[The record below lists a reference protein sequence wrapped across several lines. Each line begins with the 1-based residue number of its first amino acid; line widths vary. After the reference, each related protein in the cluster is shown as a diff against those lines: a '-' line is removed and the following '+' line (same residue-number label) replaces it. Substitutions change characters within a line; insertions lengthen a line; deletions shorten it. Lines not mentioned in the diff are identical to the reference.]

1 MKPSVQPLRWF
12 NNELHLLD
20 QSLLP
25 RREAYLRC
33 RRVEDVVA
41 AIKALKVRGAPLLG
55 VTAAYAMAL
64 GADHVE
70 AVTRASRL
78 LVASRPT
85 AVNIRWAVERVN
97 LAIAKTPSRDLR
109 RIALSEAKRIHAE
122 DAAMCDAIGRHG
134 GRLVPRGANVM
145 TICNTGALATGGI
158 GTAFG
163 VLRYAE
169 DITVYALETR
179 PVWQGAR
186 LTMYEL
192 AKAKIPAFLVPDG
205 AAAATIRAK
214 QIRFVVAGAD
224 RIARNGDTAN
234 KIGTYGL
241 ALAAKAH
248 RVPFYIAAPSS
259 TVDLDCSSGDTI
271 PIEQR
276 AEAEVLTAA
285 PVGARAYNP
294 AFDVTPA
301 DLITGIITERGV
313 FKPAQIGAKEK
324 RAR

>member
-1 MKPSVQPLRWF
+1 MLRPSIQPLRWRTR
-12 NNELHLLD
+12 ELHLLD

-25 RREAYLRC
+25 HREFYLRC
-33 RRVEDVVA
+33 RRVDDVVA
-41 AIKALKVRGAPLLG
+41 AIKSLKVRGAPLRG

-64 GADHVE
+64 GADDIE
-70 AVTRASRL
+70 AITRSARL

-97 LAIAKTPSRDLR
+97 LAIAKTASRDLR
-109 RIALSEAKRIHAE
+109 RIALAEARRIHAE
-122 DAAMCDAIGRHG
+122 DAAMCDAIGRRG
-134 GRLVPRGANVM
+134 ARLVPRGANVM

-163 VLRYAE
+163 VLRCAKG
-169 DITVYALETR
+169 ITVYALETR
-179 PVWQGAR
+179 PLWQGAR

-205 AAAATIRAK
+205 AAAATIRTK
-214 QIRFVVAGAD
+214 RIGFVVVGAD

-259 TVDLDCSSGDTI
+259 TIDLDCASGDRI

-276 AEAEVLTAA
+276 AESEVLTAA
-285 PVGARAYNP
+285 PEGARAYNP

-301 DLITGIITERGV
+301 DLVTGIITERGV
-313 FKPAQIGAKEK
+313 FTPAQIKK
-324 RAR
+324 RAP

>member
-1 MKPSVQPLRWF
+1 MRPHVVPLRWSAGT
-12 NNELHLLD
+12 LRLLD
-20 QSLLP
+20 QSALP
-25 RREAYLRC
+25 HHERWLDC
-33 RRVEDVVA
+33 RTVDDVVA
-41 AIKALKVRGAPLLG
+41 AIKSLKVRGAPLLG

-64 GADHVE
+64 GADTLD
-70 AVTRASRL
+70 AVTRSARL
-78 LVASRPT
+78 LVNSRPT

-97 LAIAKTPSRDLR
+97 LAIARTPGRDFR
-109 RIALSEAKRIHAE
+109 RIALAEAKRIHAE

-134 GRLVPRGANVM
+134 GRLVPRGSNVM

-163 VLRYAE
+163 VLRHAKG
-169 DITVYALETR
+169 ITVYALETR
-179 PVWQGAR
+179 PLWQGAR

-192 AKAKIPAFLVPDG
+192 MKAKIPGFLVPDG

-214 QIRFVVAGAD
+214 SVRFVVTGAD

-248 RVPFYIAAPSS
+248 AVPFYIAAPSS
-259 TVDLDCSSGDTI
+259 TIDANCPDGASI

-276 AEAEVLTAA
+276 AEDEVLTAA
-285 PVGARAYNP
+285 PKGSRAYNP

-301 DLITGIITERGV
+301 TLITGIVTERGV
-313 FKPAQIGAKEK
+313 FRPGDLP
-324 RAR
+324 